1 MTYLIVFLLSVV
13 FMIGLQIVSV
23 PLVSI
28 IFYEKIVDGFWNNL
42 IFELKIHFK
51 QVTTYIVI
59 LVGAIIITS
68 SIVSASHTVKNNKC
82 PQCGYIHKM
91 TSTEGENK

>member
-1 MTYLIVFLLSVV
+1 MTYLTVFLLSVV
-13 FMIGLQIVSV
+13 FMIGLQIVLA

-28 IFYEKIVDGFWNNL
+28 IFYEKIVDGFWRNL
-42 IFELKIHFK
+42 IFELKIHFR

-68 SIVSASHTVKNNKC
+68 STIKNNKC
-82 PQCGYIHKM
+82 PRCGHIHKIA
-91 TSTEGENK
+91 TTEGENK